1 MKKIAAFLIC
11 CIAVFAGCH
20 KDIKK
25 DIKDLRK
32 KLNALTEQVNGM
44 NSSISALDEIV
55 KASQGGVGVSS
66 ITERKEGGS
75 VTGYTL
81 VFSDGH
87 ILTIPV
93 EGYGTP
99 TIGVKQDGDGNWY
112 WTWNG
117 EWITYP
123 DGSPVQSGKD
133 GQTPLMDS
141 HDGWWWISFDGSNW
155 QKLTEVSD
163 GSGGSAAFSSI
174 RVEGTEIIFVQQD
187 GSEIRVPRSPN
198 IGISFSVPDST
209 YLNPGETIR
218 IDYTLSGEISDGI
231 RVTASSDGNYL
242 VKITG
247 TSKTQGYL
255 TVSCPKSYADG
266 YINVMVTDG
275 VGYTLVKVI
284 NFFQREISLPGDDGI
299 TGAGASTLSYSVPC
313 TGGNVTI
320 PWSGNYGI
328 VLNYRDGAASWI
340 NGAVN
345 TRATINGD
353 IVLTVSENTGNSVRT
368 GLIDICPENNPSYT
382 IKTIEIIQA
391 SAFFTIDRTRINVPS
406 AGGSFTVN
414 MTSSRGLD
422 VRNAASWISQSTVQS
437 GSSYTMTLAVAAN
450 GGDTRDGSLEL
461 WSSDGADKL
470 AEILVHQLSSSYDS
484 SLDLVI
490 EVSANVANDYK
501 VYLPLYGAVDC
512 YIDWGDGSFDIVEK
526 TISGTGWVSHTYAGL
541 SVPTLFE
548 VRVSGS
554 VDKLCSLSGSTPMPC
569 ISTLRAVKQWGDLGL
584 SLMDNAF
591 RGAEQLYS
599 IAADETGAFSAVTS
613 MGAAFYGCSSLQEI
627 PAGLLSHAGAVT
639 SLSAGSIGTDYY
651 GTFANCSSLALI
663 PDGLFANCRE
673 VKNMSGLFS
682 GCTSLLS
689 VPAGMLDNCGKLT
702 TVSGMFDACSELQNV
717 PAGLFKNN
725 GQVTSAAALFRSCSS
740 LTSVPGNLFESFTL
754 TRNFTSAFSGCRSLS
769 VIPAGLFANCSSA
782 TNFTAV
788 FNSCATLTEIPEDL
802 FEAAV
807 EAQDFTQA
815 FYDCTSITGI
825 PAGLFTA
832 NIKARIFY
840 KTFSGCRALRGESP
854 YSLINGSK
862 VHLYERADWPD
873 YFVKPTS
880 YTDCFDYCTGLS
892 DYSAIPS
899 SWR

>member
-66 ITERKEGGS
+66 ITERKEGGA

-87 ILTIPV
+87 ILPIPV

-255 TVSCPKSYADG
+255 TVSSPKSYADG

-299 TGAGASTLSYSVPC
+299 TGA
-313 TGGNVTI
+313 
-320 PWSGNYGI
+320 
-328 VLNYRDGAASWI
+328 
-340 NGAVN
+340 
-345 TRATINGD
+345 
-353 IVLTVSENTGNSVRT
+353 
-368 GLIDICPENNPSYT
+368 
-382 IKTIEIIQA
+382 
-391 SAFFTIDRTRINVPS
+391 
-406 AGGSFTVN
+406 
-414 MTSSRGLD
+414 
-422 VRNAASWISQSTVQS
+422 
-437 GSSYTMTLAVAAN
+437 
-450 GGDTRDGSLEL
+450 
-461 WSSDGADKL
+461 
-470 AEILVHQLSSSYDS
+470 
-484 SLDLVI
+484 
-490 EVSANVANDYK
+490 
-501 VYLPLYGAVDC
+501 
-512 YIDWGDGSFDIVEK
+512 
-526 TISGTGWVSHTYAGL
+526 
-541 SVPTLFE
+541 
-548 VRVSGS
+548 
-554 VDKLCSLSGSTPMPC
+554 
-569 ISTLRAVKQWGDLGL
+569 
-584 SLMDNAF
+584 
-591 RGAEQLYS
+591 
-599 IAADETGAFSAVTS
+599 
-613 MGAAFYGCSSLQEI
+613 
-627 PAGLLSHAGAVT
+627 
-639 SLSAGSIGTDYY
+639 
-651 GTFANCSSLALI
+651 
-663 PDGLFANCRE
+663 
-673 VKNMSGLFS
+673 
-682 GCTSLLS
+682 
-689 VPAGMLDNCGKLT
+689 
-702 TVSGMFDACSELQNV
+702 
-717 PAGLFKNN
+717 
-725 GQVTSAAALFRSCSS
+725 
-740 LTSVPGNLFESFTL
+740 
-754 TRNFTSAFSGCRSLS
+754 
-769 VIPAGLFANCSSA
+769 
-782 TNFTAV
+782 
-788 FNSCATLTEIPEDL
+788 
-802 FEAAV
+802 
-807 EAQDFTQA
+807 
-815 FYDCTSITGI
+815 
-825 PAGLFTA
+825 
-832 NIKARIFY
+832 
-840 KTFSGCRALRGESP
+840 
-854 YSLINGSK
+854 
-862 VHLYERADWPD
+862 
-873 YFVKPTS
+873 
-880 YTDCFDYCTGLS
+880 
-892 DYSAIPS
+892 
-899 SWR
+899 